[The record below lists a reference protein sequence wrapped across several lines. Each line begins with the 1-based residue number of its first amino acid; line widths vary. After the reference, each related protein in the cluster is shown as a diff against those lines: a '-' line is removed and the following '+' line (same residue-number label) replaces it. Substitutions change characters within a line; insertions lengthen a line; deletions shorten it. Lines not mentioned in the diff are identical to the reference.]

1 MLPYELQNIILS
13 YKNQLEGD
21 LVYIQYHLTSGREVY
36 RINWESD
43 RLIPIMAILMT
54 RYLYP
59 MYEEYPVT
67 RVQRGLYKGAIL
79 YYKVLLG
86 GL

>member
-59 MYEEYPVT
+59 MYESCPVT

-79 YYKVLLG
+79 HYKALLG

>member
-21 LVYIQYHLTSGREVY
+21 LVYVQYHLTRGVEMY
-36 RINWESD
+36 YINWDSD
-43 RLIPIMAILMT
+43 RLVPIMAILMT

-59 MYEEYPVT
+59 MYEACPVT
-67 RVQRGLYKGAIL
+67 HVQRGLYRGAIL
-79 YYKVLLG
+79 YYKALLR